1 MVFCYE
7 MLTTPGKHE
16 CKKPPPPYPTGG
28 THNAI
33 TPGYNNSLTGFL
45 VMSTPTW
52 GAIICWGWGLLGGFT

>member
-28 THNAI
+28 THNPLRWVI
-33 TPGYNNSLTGFL
+33 
-45 VMSTPTW
+45 V
-52 GAIICWGWGLLGGFT
+52 LGKLARYT